1 MFFAFHLTYLN
12 SLIIISTRKRICEG
26 YVFTGVCLSTGGRLL
41 LGGLV
46 PGGCLVPG
54 VWSRG
59 VSAPGESAPGG
70 CLVETS
76 PGTATA
82 TGGTHPT
89 GMHSFCRYQIE
100 DGYSS
105 MESNINVNPI
115 PRKDPVEFSS
125 LGLQH

>member
-1 MFFAFHLTYLN
+1 M
-12 SLIIISTRKRICEG
+12 
-26 YVFTGVCLSTGGRLL
+26 
-41 LGGLV
+41 
-46 PGGCLVPG
+46 GCLLPG

-59 VSAPGESAPGG
+59 VSAPGGSAPGG
-70 CLVETS
+70 CLAETS

-82 TGGTHPT
+82 ACGTHPT